1 MNDEE
6 IIAGKI
12 GRYLDEAGGDPD
24 GALRLMAIDLHRLGD
39 MVSLGFGRFPPV
51 RQSGF
56 PPKVRVKPLDIPQP
70 SAPQAANPN
79 S

>member
-6 IIAGKI
+6 IISNKI
-12 GRYLDEAGGDPD
+12 ARYMAEAGGDPR
-24 GALRLMAIDLHRLGD
+24 GAMRLMAYDLARLGD

-56 PPKVRVKPLDIPQP
+56 APKTPRLDAIDIP
-70 SAPQAANPN
+70 AAGSPEA
-79 S
+79 STPL